1 MIKQTHDT
9 VVLDFTDIKTAGE
22 VLKKVNLL
30 EAFTR
35 RLRDAYM
42 TNKEKPNH
50 KFLVNFMYGANGSS
64 EIVSSE
70 YIHTGS
76 FQETL
81 VCHLK
86 KLDIP
91 YIEEKDFSAEFV
103 HSTLGYKIEQ
113 AFNDDQ
119 KILIIKGSEIRYY
132 DNSKSRNIN
141 WKNLNDD
148 VQIIITQLPLT
159 KEDIEDARQKHL
171 QTVIGDIIS
180 KEDVEQDNLLFTFKI
195 K

>member
-1 MIKQTHDT
+1 MTKQVNDT
-9 VVLDFTDIKTAGE
+9 VVLDFTNIKTAGE
-22 VLKKVNLL
+22 ILKKVNLL

-50 KFLVNFMYGANGSS
+50 KFLVNFMYGVNGSS

-76 FQETL
+76 FQESL
-81 VCHLK
+81 VFHLK
-86 KLDIP
+86 KLDIR
-91 YIEEKDFSAEFV
+91 YIEEKDFSAEFI
-103 HSTLGYKIEQ
+103 HSTLGYKIEE
-113 AFNDDQ
+113 AFNDEQ
-119 KILIIKGSEIRYY
+119 KMLIIKGSEIRYH

-148 VQIIITQLPLT
+148 VQIIVTQLPLT
-159 KEDIEDARQKHL
+159 KEDIEDAKQKHL
-171 QTVIGDIIS
+171 STVLGDIIC
-180 KEDVEQDNLLFTFKI
+180 KENVEQDGRVFTFQI